1 MNSTIIIL
9 LLLVL
14 PFQREVVRY
23 LIDSGA
29 DPEIKKLEGNQPSHN
44 GAAGHHQFPEP
55 LLNWDKRKMVEPTGL
70 EPATP
75 TMPLWCS
82 TN

>member
-29 DPEIKKLEGNQPSHN
+29 DPEIKKNWMGISPHTMVQQDIINFLSH
-44 GAAGHHQFPEP
+44 
-55 LLNWDKRKMVEPTGL
+55 
-70 EPATP
+70 
-75 TMPLWCS
+75 S
-82 TN
+82 

>member
-14 PFQREVVRY
+14 PFQREVVRH

-29 DPEIKKLEGNQPSHN
+29 DPEIKKTGRESMVQQNIINFLSH
-44 GAAGHHQFPEP
+44 
-55 LLNWDKRKMVEPTGL
+55 
-70 EPATP
+70 
-75 TMPLWCS
+75 S
-82 TN
+82 